1 MEKITREELLKL
13 AQISQIHVQEH
24 EIDSLIEDISAVLS
38 YASSLKEIAL
48 AARERY
54 PLPKNSA
61 VMRDDVV
68 VPSNSELILQNAPER
83 EGNFFVV
90 PRIIKQG

>member
-24 EIDSLIEDISAVLS
+24 EIDPLIEDISAVLS

-54 PLPKNSA
+54 LYQKIA
-61 VMRDDVV
+61 
-68 VPSNSELILQNAPER
+68 L
-83 EGNFFVV
+83 
-90 PRIIKQG
+90 